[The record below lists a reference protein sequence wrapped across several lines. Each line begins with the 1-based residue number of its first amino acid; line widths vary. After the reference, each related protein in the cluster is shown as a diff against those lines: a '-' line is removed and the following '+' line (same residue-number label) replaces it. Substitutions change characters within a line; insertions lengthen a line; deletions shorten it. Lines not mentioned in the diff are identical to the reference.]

1 MILSMDDVI
10 NTILPPF
17 SSSSDAFREVRWLK
31 KAVL

>member
-1 MILSMDDVI
+1 MILNTDDVI

-17 SSSSDAFREVRWLK
+17 SNSTDAFREVRWLK